1 VNIQRE
7 EVSMDNGAQ
16 MIPISKG
23 QLWTGRVLST
33 IAVLFMLFD
42 TVIHAL
48 RGPQV
53 VQGFAQLGFPL
64 SIAIPL
70 STIEFIGIVL
80 YVIPRTSALGAI
92 LLTGYLGGAV
102 AAQVRIGAPLLGFV
116 LAPVYVALFLWVGLY
131 LRDERVRAVVPVRR

>member
-1 VNIQRE
+1 
-7 EVSMDNGAQ
+7 MDNAAQ
-16 MIPISKG
+16 ALPISKG

-33 IAVLFMLFD
+33 IAILFMLFD

-70 STIEFIGIVL
+70 STVELIGVVL
-80 YVIPRTSALGAI
+80 YVFPRTSVLGAI

-131 LRDERVRAVVPVRR
+131 LRDLRVRAVFPIER

>member
-1 VNIQRE
+1 
-7 EVSMDNGAQ
+7 MDYAAQ
-16 MIPISKG
+16 EAPISKG
-23 QLWTGRVLST
+23 QLWTGRVLSGL
-33 IAVLFMLFD
+33 AVLFMLFD
-42 TVIHAL
+42 TVIHAM

-70 STIEFIGIVL
+70 SIVEFIGIVL

-116 LAPVYVALFLWVGLY
+116 LAPVYVALFLWVGLC

>member
-1 VNIQRE
+1 
-7 EVSMDNGAQ
+7 MDNAAQ
-16 MIPISKG
+16 AVSIPKG

-33 IAVLFMLFD
+33 LAILFMLFD
-42 TVIHAL
+42 TIIHAM

-80 YVIPRTSALGAI
+80 YVIPRTSVLGAI

-131 LRDERVRAVVPVRR
+131 LRDERVRAVFPVRR

>member
-1 VNIQRE
+1 
-7 EVSMDNGAQ
+7 MDSAAQ
-16 MIPISKG
+16 SVPISKG
-23 QLWTGRVLST
+23 QLWTGRVLSGVA
-33 IAVLFMLFD
+33 ILFMLFD
-42 TVIHAL
+42 TVIHAM

-64 SIAIPL
+64 NIAIPL
-70 STIEFIGIVL
+70 STIEFIGVVL
-80 YVIPRTSALGAI
+80 YVIPRTSTLGAI

>member
-1 VNIQRE
+1 
-7 EVSMDNGAQ
+7 MDSAAQ
-16 MIPISKG
+16 PAHVAKG
-23 QLWTGRVLST
+23 QLWTGRILSGL
-33 IAVLFMLFD
+33 AVLFMLFD
-42 TVIHAL
+42 TIIHAL

-70 STIEFIGIVL
+70 SIVEFIGIVL
-80 YVIPRTSALGAI
+80 YVIPRTSVLGAI

-116 LAPVYVALFLWVGLY
+116 LAPVYVALFLWLGLY

>member
-1 VNIQRE
+1 ME
-7 EVSMDNGAQ
+7 YGAQ
-16 MIPISKG
+16 AVPISKG

-33 IAVLFMLFD
+33 VAILFMLFD
-42 TVIHAL
+42 TVIHAM

-80 YVIPRTSALGAI
+80 YVIPRTSVLGAI

-102 AAQVRIGAPLLGFV
+102 AAQVRIGAPLFGFV
-116 LAPVYVALFLWVGLY
+116 LAPVYVALFLWGGLY
-131 LRDERVRAVVPVRR
+131 LRDERVRTVVPLRR

>member
-1 VNIQRE
+1 
-7 EVSMDNGAQ
+7 MDHDLQAAP
-16 MIPISKG
+16 IPKG
-23 QLWTGRVLST
+23 QLWTGRVLSGV
-33 IAVLFMLFD
+33 AVLFMLFD

-70 STIEFIGIVL
+70 SAVEFIGIVL
-80 YVIPRTSALGAI
+80 YVIPKTSALGAI

>member
-1 VNIQRE
+1 
-7 EVSMDNGAQ
+7 MDNAVQ
-16 MIPISKG
+16 TVPISKG
-23 QLWTGRVLST
+23 QLWTGRVLSGL
-33 IAVLFMLFD
+33 AVLFMLFD
-42 TVIHAL
+42 TVIHAMK
-48 RGPQV
+48 GPQV

-80 YVIPRTSALGAI
+80 YVIPRTSTLGAI

-116 LAPVYVALFLWVGLY
+116 LAPVYVALFLWGGLY
-131 LRDERVRAVVPVRR
+131 LRDERVRALIPLRR

>member
-1 VNIQRE
+1 
-7 EVSMDNGAQ
+7 MDNAAQ
-16 MIPISKG
+16 TVPISKG
-23 QLWTGRVLST
+23 QLWTGRVLSGLG
-33 IAVLFMLFD
+33 VLFMLFD

-70 STIEFIGIVL
+70 SAVEFIGIVL

-116 LAPVYVALFLWVGLY
+116 LAPVYVAVFLWAGLC
-131 LRDERVRAVVPVRR
+131 LRDERVRAVIPVRR

>member
-1 VNIQRE
+1 MA
-7 EVSMDNGAQ
+7 SGAQ
-16 MIPISKG
+16 AVTISKG
-23 QLWTGRVLST
+23 QVWTGRVLSGLG
-33 IAVLFMLFD
+33 VLFMLFD
-42 TVIHAL
+42 TIIHAL

-70 STIEFIGIVL
+70 SAVEFIGIVL
-80 YVIPRTSALGAI
+80 YVIPQTCALGAI

>member
-1 VNIQRE
+1 VNTELE
-7 EVSMDNGAQ
+7 EGSMDYAAHAAPN
-16 MIPISKG
+16 SNG
-23 QLWTGRVLST
+23 QLWTGRILSGL
-33 IAVLFMLFD
+33 AVLFMLFD
-42 TVIHAL
+42 TVIHAM

-64 SIAIPL
+64 TIAIPL
-70 STIEFIGIVL
+70 SAVEFVGIVL

-102 AAQVRIGAPLLGFV
+102 AAQVRIGAPLFGYV
-116 LAPVYVALFLWVGLY
+116 LAPVYVALFLWVGLC

>member
-1 VNIQRE
+1 
-7 EVSMDNGAQ
+7 MDNAAQ
-16 MIPISKG
+16 AAPISKG

-33 IAVLFMLFD
+33 LAVLFMLFD

-70 STIEFIGIVL
+70 STVEFIGIVL
-80 YVIPRTSALGAI
+80 YVFPRTSVLGAI

-116 LAPVYVALFLWVGLY
+116 LAPVYVAVFLWVGLY
-131 LRDERVRAVVPVRR
+131 LRDLRVRAVFPVSR

>member
-1 VNIQRE
+1 
-7 EVSMDNGAQ
+7 MDNAAQ
-16 MIPISKG
+16 AVPISKG
-23 QLWTGRVLST
+23 QLWTGRVLSA

-42 TVIHAL
+42 TIIHAL

-70 STIEFIGIVL
+70 SSVEFIGVVL
-80 YVIPRTSALGAI
+80 YVFPRTSVLGAI

-131 LRDERVRAVVPVRR
+131 LRDLRVRAVFPIER

>member
-1 VNIQRE
+1 
-7 EVSMDNGAQ
+7 MDNAAQ
-16 MIPISKG
+16 AVPISKG

-42 TVIHAL
+42 TVIHAM

-80 YVIPRTSALGAI
+80 YVFPRTSVLGAI

-131 LRDERVRAVVPVRR
+131 LRDERVRAVFPVRR

>member
-1 VNIQRE
+1 
-7 EVSMDNGAQ
+7 MDNAAQ
-16 MIPISKG
+16 TVPISKG
-23 QLWTGRVLST
+23 QLWTGRALST
-33 IAVLFMLFD
+33 VAILFMLFD
-42 TVIHAL
+42 TVIHAM

-70 STIEFIGIVL
+70 STVEFIGIVL
-80 YVIPRTSALGAI
+80 YVIPRTSVLGAI

-116 LAPVYVALFLWVGLY
+116 LAPVYVALFLWGGLY
-131 LRDERVRAVVPVRR
+131 LRDERVRALIPLRR

>member
-1 VNIQRE
+1 
-7 EVSMDNGAQ
+7 
-16 MIPISKG
+16 
-23 QLWTGRVLST
+23 
-33 IAVLFMLFD
+33 MLFD
-42 TVIHAL
+42 TVIHAM

-80 YVIPRTSALGAI
+80 YVFPRTSALGAI

-131 LRDERVRAVVPVRR
+131 LRDERVRAVVPVER

>member
-1 VNIQRE
+1 ME
-7 EVSMDNGAQ
+7 LGAQ
-16 MIPISKG
+16 AVPISKG
-23 QLWTGRVLST
+23 QLWTGRILSGL
-33 IAVLFMLFD
+33 AVFFMLFD

-102 AAQVRIGAPLLGFV
+102 AAQVRIGAPLLGYV
-116 LAPVYVALFLWVGLY
+116 LAPVYVALFLWGGLY
-131 LRDERVRAVVPVRR
+131 LRDERVRALVPLRR

>member
-1 VNIQRE
+1 MQYGSQAV
-7 EVSMDNGAQ
+7 
-16 MIPISKG
+16 PISKG
-23 QLWTGRVLST
+23 QLWTGRVLSG

-42 TVIHAL
+42 TVIHAM

-70 STIEFIGIVL
+70 STVEFIGIVL

-116 LAPVYVALFLWVGLY
+116 LAPVYVALFLWGGLY
-131 LRDERVRAVVPVRR
+131 LRDERVRALIPLRR

>member
-1 VNIQRE
+1 MNTQLE
-7 EVSMDNGAQ
+7 EGSMENGSQAAA
-16 MIPISKG
+16 ISKG
-23 QLWTGRVLST
+23 QLWAGRILSG

-48 RGPQV
+48 KPPPV

-70 STIEFIGIVL
+70 SAFELIGIVL

-102 AAQVRIGAPLLGFV
+102 AAQVRIGAPLFSTV

-131 LRDERVRAVVPVRR
+131 LRDERVRAIVPLRR